1 MADLIPT
8 PIWTWVSKAW
18 SSMEDLADKIDD
30 LICTFEGGSD
40 TTMDTIAMYM
50 FGWMLVGLIVLGV
63 GRYAYGR
70 FIRTKDVKEKSDT
83 SEVTTPILKTD
94 VSTTDSTKPIV
105 KETSKPVTSGGK
117 YVPPTPPV
125 RKRLGSKSG
134 AGVVRPTGLVKSKSS
149 SMTHPPPTATG
160 AESESVKWVNEL
172 FLWLYTD
179 LVVVNEVL
187 NAWILSLNEFTKKSV
202 AEHGVGV
209 EFVRV
214 LPETPAPSVSN
225 VFCECAPNDDVTITC
240 DCEATPALQV
250 KAFRQKSEKVEVS
263 HYRLNVNRFRA
274 RLNIV
279 AITEKL
285 LVDIKCDG
293 WPEIKVSLAQV
304 GSIKNNLD
312 ESQLQDVICEIVT
325 TALRQTSLHYNLS
338 QYPNCPRLVRHPVSP
353 AHLLPLHYDS
363 MLGGDKVNRRLLVKV
378 IKANGLGKFQGCAE
392 PYCIVEV
399 DEPAQKNQTA
409 VKKDTNN
416 PSWEEHFLFDITDHT
431 TEILLEVYDKFQGHN
446 KFLGL
451 GIVSMDE
458 LYTNPSQRQIIS
470 LQSAPYHEEAVS
482 GTLTV
487 EFLLIE
493 GADLPATGDKPFKI
507 KETLRSVSPS
517 GQMVTKTR
525 TTLTQPIDRLT
536 NGGDG
541 ITDLALK
548 EIERTRGSQPNKS
561 TLIIHSV
568 QRTPQSPQQQI
579 LKVEMTE
586 TGTFNEVPDDKSDDK
601 PGSNAPVSV
610 ENTTGLEDNERG
622 RSRKKKRDFFGT
634 LRRRLNRSKTR
645 SRSVGPGTEGN
656 ELVDPL
662 ARSVSADR
670 ARDPSLLSTGSPQ
683 NNTAENS
690 TNQHVPGLREGSARS
705 SLSEASGISGA
716 SSRTYVNEASTLV
729 LETVENGIKKYYL
742 VPLSMA
748 QKSKWKKK
756 GTKLHIFNDHTFIAK
771 HLQGGTLCQVCKKAL
786 PRRLGKQGY
795 ECRDC
800 QLKCHKHCHVKA
812 ETTCPT
818 SNIHNIELCSVT
830 QSPFF
835 TRKLEIKSS
844 LTVPNKK

>member
-1 MADLIPT
+1 MADLIPI
-8 PIWTWVSKAW
+8 PIWNWVSKAW
-18 SSMEDLADKIDD
+18 RSMEDLADKIDD

-63 GRYAYGR
+63 GRYAYAR

-83 SEVTTPILKTD
+83 SEVTTPVLKTD
-94 VSTTDSTKPIV
+94 VSTTDSTKPLV
-105 KETSKPVTSGGK
+105 KESSKPVASGGK

-179 LVVVNEVL
+179 LVVVNELL

-214 LPETPAPSVSN
+214 LPETPPPSVSN

-325 TALRQTSLHYNLS
+325 TALRQTSLNYNLS

-378 IKANGLGKFQGCAE
+378 IKANGLGASQGCKD

-409 VKKDTNN
+409 AKRDTNN

-431 TEILLEVYDKFQGHN
+431 TEILLEVYDKFQGGN

-470 LQSAPYHEEAVS
+470 LQSAPYHEEPVS

-525 TTLTQPIDRLT
+525 TTLTQPVDRLT

-579 LKVEMTE
+579 LK
-586 TGTFNEVPDDKSDDK
+586 
-601 PGSNAPVSV
+601 PGSNAPAPV
-610 ENTTGLEDNERG
+610 ENTTALEENERG

-670 ARDPSLLSTGSPQ
+670 ARDPSLLST
-683 NNTAENS
+683 
-690 TNQHVPGLREGSARS
+690 VPGLREGSARS

-835 TRKLEIKSS
+835 TRKLETKPS
-844 LTVPNKK
+844 LTVPK

>member
-1 MADLIPT
+1 MADLIPI
-8 PIWTWVSKAW
+8 PIWNWVSKAW
-18 SSMEDLADKIDD
+18 RSMEDLADKIDD

-63 GRYAYGR
+63 GRYAYAR

-83 SEVTTPILKTD
+83 SEVTTPVLKTD
-94 VSTTDSTKPIV
+94 VSTTDSTKPLV
-105 KETSKPVTSGGK
+105 KESSKPVASGGK

-179 LVVVNEVL
+179 LVVVNELL

-214 LPETPAPSVSN
+214 LPETPPPSVSN

-325 TALRQTSLHYNLS
+325 TALRQTSLNYNLS

-378 IKANGLGKFQGCAE
+378 IKANGLGASQGCKD

-409 VKKDTNN
+409 AKRDTNN

-431 TEILLEVYDKFQGHN
+431 TEILLEVYDKFQGGN

-470 LQSAPYHEEAVS
+470 LQSAPYHEEPVS

-525 TTLTQPIDRLT
+525 TTLTQPVDRLT

-568 QRTPQSPQQQI
+568 QR
-579 LKVEMTE
+579 VEMTE

-601 PGSNAPVSV
+601 PGSNAPAPV
-610 ENTTGLEDNERG
+610 ENTTALEENERG

-670 ARDPSLLSTGSPQ
+670 ARDPSLLSTGSYL
-683 NNTAENS
+683 S
-690 TNQHVPGLREGSARS
+690 VPGLREGSARS

-835 TRKLEIKSS
+835 TRKLETKPS
-844 LTVPNKK
+844 LTVPK